1 MFAIRR
7 FRSVF
12 GSPWINCSRNYTVTS
27 AELQRLKEVLQK
39 SGFSEMQSDTLVTD
53 LEPHLPKDSL
63 TLIRSSLA
71 CWRKNITS
79 TKELSEGFEEQFTN
93 VFLEKEPRLLLVKP
107 EHILQRIEELKSLD
121 LVRGRNDLW
130 TLFKKAPTG
139 YYMQEWKEFLRKYY
153 YITYKVLPWLEPKIT
168 RDSLNPILQYPPVM
182 EIHFNNIKTRFLF
195 AQRTGYKINTVGKSG
210 KINLN
215 TLLVHPVDEFLKI
228 YSPNCTMEEFRA
240 LESINANAIGEEDD
254 KLFEDLVA
262 LAPKVNSKSF
272 VDNALKKESYLISD
286 IRQ

>member
-1 MFAIRR
+1 MLTIRR

-12 GSPWINCSRNYTVTS
+12 GSPWINFSRSYTVTS
-27 AELQRLKEVLQK
+27 AELQRLKEMLQK

-53 LEPHLPKDSL
+53 LEPHLQRDSL

-71 CWRKNITS
+71 CWRKNISS
-79 TKELSEGFEEQFTN
+79 TKELESFEERFTN

-168 RDSLNPILQYPPVM
+168 RDSLNPILQHPPVM

-195 AQRTGYKINTVGKSG
+195 AQRTGYKINTVGKNG

-215 TLLVHPVDEFLKI
+215 TLLEYPVNEFLKI

-240 LESINANAIGEEDD
+240 LESINAQAVGEEDD
-254 KLFEDLVA
+254 KLFEDLVD

-272 VDNALKKESYLISD
+272 VDNALKESYLISD